1 MTPAPKPAAPASQ
14 APVAETEAAG
24 HAALLEKARAVT
36 RKVARLKRDFAGA
49 HRLAHDAQMREALV
63 RTELTLALH
72 ESLVARSELQA
83 KLREQALAALR
94 ARPERRLRRHN
105 RLSRM
110 LDKALARLGSVGQ
123 ALVIARSG
131 VWRGTGRPLH
141 DLRHMAAYARR
152 RARADVTPL
161 APVDQRWY
169 LDAYPDVGAA
179 RTAPLVHYL
188 VSGDR
193 ERRRPGPLFDPQW
206 YARQA
211 GAELGATGLSPL
223 EHYRRVGA
231 VRGLSPHPAFDV
243 GHYLSQVP
251 ALEPG
256 DDPLS
261 HYMREGGF
269 IGLSPHPAFD
279 PAWYQRQAGE
289 AMAGRP
295 ALLHY
300 LGGGWKDGLSPHPLF
315 DPRWYQEH
323 YPMAAET
330 GLDPFTHF
338 LAFGGAER
346 LSPGPWFD
354 GAHYVESRGAALA
367 PGANPL
373 VDYLT
378 GGAWAVAEARPGF
391 PTVAYLASRPELAR
405 TGVTPL
411 EHWARR
417 AGR

>member
-1 MTPAPKPAAPASQ
+1 MTPASPRKPAVPE
-14 APVAETEAAG
+14 AETAV

-36 RKVARLKRDFAGA
+36 RKVARLKRDFDGA
-49 HRLAHDAQMREALV
+49 HRLAHDAQVREALI

-72 ESLVARSELQA
+72 ESLVARSDLQA
-83 KLREQALAALR
+83 KVREQALAAFR
-94 ARPERRLRRHN
+94 ARPEKRLRRHN
-105 RLSRM
+105 RLSRL
-110 LDKALARLGSVGQ
+110 LDKALARFGSVGQ

-131 VWRGTGRPLH
+131 VWRGTGRALH

-152 RARADVTPL
+152 RARPDVTPL

-169 LDAYPDVGAA
+169 LETYPDVTAA
-179 RTAPLVHYL
+179 RSAPLVHYL
-188 VSGDR
+188 VAGDR
-193 ERRRPGPLFDPQW
+193 ERRWPGPLFDPQW
-206 YARQA
+206 YAAQA

-223 EHYRRVGA
+223 EHYLRVGA

-243 GHYLSQVP
+243 GHYLAQAPV
-251 ALEPG
+251 LESG

-269 IGLSPHPAFD
+269 VGLSPHPAFD
-279 PAWYQRQAGE
+279 AVWYQRQAGE

-315 DPRWYQEH
+315 DPRWYLEQNPEV
-323 YPMAAET
+323 AEV
-330 GLDPFTHF
+330 GLEPFTHF
-338 LAFGGAER
+338 LALGGAER
-346 LSPGPWFD
+346 VSPGPWFD
-354 GAHYVESRGAALA
+354 AGFYAEARGAALA
-367 PGANPL
+367 AGVNPL
-373 VDYLT
+373 VDYLQ

-391 PTVAYLASRPELAR
+391 PTAAYLASRPELAR